1 MNSLDRAVL
10 IGYFGVMVAIGVW
23 SHKRVDDVSDF
34 FTAGGKMPW
43 WLSGISHHMSGY
55 SAVMFTGY
63 AGIAYQYGITSY
75 VTWSFPIAIGIAIGA
90 RLFAGRLNRLR
101 SRLGVASPLE
111 YLKARYNLPTQ
122 QALAWS
128 GVLLKIVDVGAKWAA
143 IATLLS
149 VFTGMSLNQGILI
162 TGLITGVYCTV
173 GGLWAD
179 ALTELGQFVIQL
191 LAGVAMLVTV
201 LGELGG
207 FSSLWT
213 VWDKLPDSHTQP
225 TVGPY
230 TLTFLLA
237 YLFIKTFEYSGGMWN
252 QAQRFMATASPRQA
266 KRSARLS
273 ALLWFIWPAVLF
285 FPMWVAPLLVKA
297 QKPDASDSYALLTE
311 RLLPHGLLGL
321 VIVGFFS
328 HTMAMC
334 SSDANAISAVFTRD
348 IAPALSAR
356 ARAWSHRAGLLAA
369 RLSTVAFLALS
380 MAIATQVN
388 SPAFKDIIT
397 VVIKWVA
404 GLVGPISIPFLL
416 GMLRVF
422 RRSGPTAALGSWAAG
437 LFAFWLTNYGL
448 SDVQLQIQIVSPVAT
463 SLVLYLLLG
472 LVRPEDT
479 EERDAVLAR
488 INSGG
493 DDHGTTGA
501 WPVAGAGV
509 GAGAGADGGAGA
521 GGAGAGAGAGGAGAA
536 AGLAGIPEQ
545 AAGSEGRAGD
555 ERTGDGRRQDGPG
568 LRP

>member
-1 MNSLDRAVL
+1 MNSLDWAVL
-10 IGYFGVMVAIGVW
+10 IGYFGVMIAIGVW
-23 SHKRVDDVSDF
+23 SHKRVDNVSDF

-63 AGIAYQYGITSY
+63 AGIAYQYGVTSY

-90 RLFAGRLNRLR
+90 QLFAGRLNRLR

-111 YLKARYNLPTQ
+111 YLKTRYNLPTQ

-149 VFTGMSLNQGILI
+149 VFTGISLNQGILI
-162 TGLITGVYCTV
+162 TGVITGVYCTV

-191 LAGVAMLVTV
+191 LAGIAMLVTV
-201 LGELGG
+201 MGELGG

-213 VWDKLPDSHTQP
+213 VWDRLPDSHTQP

-252 QAQRFMATASPRQA
+252 QAQRFMATRNAQQA

-273 ALLWFIWPAVLF
+273 AALWFIWPAVLF
-285 FPMWVAPLLVKA
+285 FPMWVAPLLVKT

-311 RLLPHGLLGL
+311 RMLPHGLLGL

-348 IAPALSAR
+348 IAPALSAK
-356 ARAWSHRAGLLAA
+356 ARDWSHRTGLLAA
-369 RLSTVAFLALS
+369 RLSTVAFLGLS

-388 SPAFKDIIT
+388 SPTFKDIIT

-416 GMLRVF
+416 GMLRTF
-422 RRSGPTAALGSWAAG
+422 RKSGPTAALGSWAAG

-448 SDVQLQIQIVSPVAT
+448 SDIQLQIQIVSPVAT
-463 SLVLYLLLG
+463 SLILFILLG
-472 LVRPEDT
+472 FVRPEDT
-479 EERDAVLAR
+479 EERDAVLER
-488 INSGG
+488 INSG
-493 DDHGTTGA
+493 DDDDE
-501 WPVAGAGV
+501 GAGV
-509 GAGAGADGGAGA
+509 AVVVALPEQGGGVEGVSGGVSEGDAALRDASEGVQGGGA
-521 GGAGAGAGAGGAGAA
+521 
-536 AGLAGIPEQ
+536 
-545 AAGSEGRAGD
+545 
-555 ERTGDGRRQDGPG
+555 
-568 LRP
+568 

>member
-1 MNSLDRAVL
+1 MNSLDWAVL
-10 IGYFGVMVAIGVW
+10 IGYFGVMIAIGVW
-23 SHKRVDDVSDF
+23 SHRRVDDVGDF

-63 AGIAYQYGITSY
+63 AGIAYQYGVTSY
-75 VTWSFPIAIGIAIGA
+75 VTWSLPIAIGIAIGA
-90 RLFAGRLNRLR
+90 QLFAGRLNRLR

-111 YLKARYNLPTQ
+111 YLKSRYNLPTQ

-149 VFTGMSLNQGILI
+149 VFTGISLHQGILI
-162 TGLITGVYCTV
+162 TGVITGIYCTV

-191 LAGVAMLVTV
+191 LAGIAMLVTV

-207 FSSLWT
+207 VGALWS
-213 VWDKLPDSHTQP
+213 VWDRLPDGHTQP

-252 QAQRFMATASPRQA
+252 QAQRFMATANARQA
-266 KRSARLS
+266 RRSARLS
-273 ALLWFIWPAVLF
+273 AALWFVWPAVLF
-285 FPMWVAPLLVKA
+285 FPMWAAPLLVKA
-297 QKPDASDSYALLTE
+297 RKPDASDAYALLTE

-356 ARAWSHRAGLLAA
+356 ARGWSHKAGLLAA
-369 RLSTVAFLALS
+369 RLSTVSFLALS

-416 GMLRVF
+416 GMLPAC
-422 RRSGPTAALGSWAAG
+422 RRSGPTAALTAWAAG

-448 SDVQLQIQIVSPVAT
+448 DEVQLQVQIVSPVAT
-463 SLVLYLLLG
+463 SLVLFLLVG
-472 LVRPEDT
+472 LIRPEGT
-479 EERDAVLAR
+479 AERDALLAR
-488 INSGG
+488 INDGG
-493 DDHGTTGA
+493 GG
-501 WPVAGAGV
+501 GE
-509 GAGAGADGGAGA
+509 AGAGALPVPGQGAPVPEEGVRISEDGVTV
-521 GGAGAGAGAGGAGAA
+521 
-536 AGLAGIPEQ
+536 
-545 AAGSEGRAGD
+545 SEDGD
-555 ERTGDGRRQDGPG
+555 TPKS
-568 LRP
+568 P

>member
-1 MNSLDRAVL
+1 MNSLDWTVL

-34 FTAGGKMPW
+34 FTAGGRMPW

-63 AGIAYQYGITSY
+63 AGIAYQYGVTSY

-90 RLFAGRLNRLR
+90 QLFAGRLNRLR

-111 YLKARYNLPTQ
+111 YLKSRYNLPTQ

-149 VFTGMSLNQGILI
+149 VFTGISLNQGILL

-201 LGELGG
+201 MGELGG
-207 FSSLWT
+207 VSALWT
-213 VWDKLPDSHTQP
+213 VWDRLPDSHTEP

-252 QAQRFMATASPRQA
+252 QAQRFMATSSARQA
-266 KRSARLS
+266 RRSARLS
-273 ALLWFIWPAVLF
+273 AALWFVWPAVLF
-285 FPMWVAPLLVKA
+285 FPMWVAPLLVRA
-297 QKPDASDSYALLTE
+297 EKPDASDAYALLTE

-321 VIVGFFS
+321 VVVGFFS

-334 SSDANAISAVFTRD
+334 SSDANAVSAVFTRD
-348 IAPALSAR
+348 IAPALSAK
-356 ARAWSHRAGLLAA
+356 ARGWSHRAGLLAA
-369 RLSTVAFLALS
+369 RLSTVSFLGLS
-380 MAIATQVN
+380 MAIATQVD
-388 SPAFKDIIT
+388 SPTFKDIIT

-416 GMLRVF
+416 GMLRTF
-422 RRSGPTAALGSWAAG
+422 RRSGPTAALGSWAGG

-448 SDVQLQIQIVSPVAT
+448 SGVQLQIQIASPVAT
-463 SLVLYLLLG
+463 SLVLFVVIG
-472 LVRPEDT
+472 LVRPQDT
-479 EERDAVLAR
+479 AERDTVLAR
-488 INSGG
+488 INSGDDDDG
-493 DDHGTTGA
+493 D
-501 WPVAGAGV
+501 
-509 GAGAGADGGAGA
+509 
-521 GGAGAGAGAGGAGAA
+521 GAA
-536 AGLAGIPEQ
+536 AAGARAVPAPGDGGPGGLP
-545 AAGSEGRAGD
+545 AARGD
-555 ERTGDGRRQDGPG
+555 GTGDVPEARADGTGDVPEAG
-568 LRP
+568 LRSP

>member
-1 MNSLDRAVL
+1 MNSLDWAVL
-10 IGYFGVMVAIGVW
+10 IGYFGVVIAIGVW

-90 RLFAGRLNRLR
+90 QLFAGRLNRLR

-111 YLKARYNLPTQ
+111 YLKSRYNLPTQ

-149 VFTGMSLNQGILI
+149 VFTGISLNQGILI
-162 TGLITGVYCTV
+162 TGVITGIYCTV

-201 LGELGG
+201 MGELGG

-213 VWDKLPDSHTQP
+213 VWEKLPDSHTQP

-252 QAQRFMATASPRQA
+252 QAQRFMATRNARQA

-273 ALLWFIWPAVLF
+273 AALWFVWPAVLF
-285 FPMWVAPLLVKA
+285 FPMWVAPLLVET
-297 QKPDASDSYALLTE
+297 QKPDASDAYALLTE

-348 IAPALSAR
+348 IAPALSAK
-356 ARAWSHRAGLLAA
+356 ARDWSHRAGLLAA
-369 RLSTVAFLALS
+369 RLSTVAFLGLS

-388 SPAFKDIIT
+388 SPTFKDIIT
-397 VVIKWVA
+397 IVIKWVA

-416 GMLRVF
+416 GMLRFF
-422 RRSGPTAALGSWAAG
+422 RKSGPTAALGSWAAG

-448 SDVQLQIQIVSPVAT
+448 SGVQLQIQIVSPVAT
-463 SLVLYLLLG
+463 SLVLFVLLG

-479 EERDAVLAR
+479 PERDAVLAR
-488 INSGG
+488 INS
-493 DDHGTTGA
+493 DDEG
-501 WPVAGAGV
+501 PEEP
-509 GAGAGADGGAGA
+509 
-521 GGAGAGAGAGGAGAA
+521 AGAA
-536 AGLAGIPEQ
+536 ASATIPGQ
-545 AAGSEGRAGD
+545 
-555 ERTGDGRRQDGPG
+555 GDGARDGARG
-568 LRP
+568 GSGAETRGGG

>member
-1 MNSLDRAVL
+1 MNSLDWAVL
-10 IGYFGVMVAIGVW
+10 IGYFGVMIAIGVW

-63 AGIAYQYGITSY
+63 AGIAYQYGVTSY

-111 YLKARYNLPTQ
+111 YLKSRYNLPTQ

-162 TGLITGVYCTV
+162 TGVITGIYCTV

-201 LGELGG
+201 MGELGG
-207 FSSLWT
+207 LSSLWT
-213 VWDKLPDSHTQP
+213 VWDKLPETHTQP

-252 QAQRFMATASPRQA
+252 QAQRYMATRNARQA
-266 KRSARLS
+266 KRSAWLS
-273 ALLWFIWPAVLF
+273 AALWFIWPLILF

-311 RLLPHGLLGL
+311 HLLPHGLLGL

-348 IAPALSAR
+348 IAPALPKLGER
-356 ARAWSHRAGLLAA
+356 ARNWSHRAGLLAA

-380 MAIATQVN
+380 MAIATQVH
-388 SPAFKDIIT
+388 SPTFGDIIT

-416 GMLRVF
+416 GMLPAF
-422 RRSGPTAALGSWAAG
+422 RTCGPTAALTSWAAG
-437 LFAFWLTNYGL
+437 LFAFWLTNYSL
-448 SDVQLQIQIVSPVAT
+448 SEVQLQIQIVSPVAT
-463 SLVLYLLLG
+463 SLVLFVLIGLLK
-472 LVRPEDT
+472 PEAT
-479 EERDAVLAR
+479 PERDALLAR
-488 INSGG
+488 INSGE
-493 DDHGTTGA
+493 DD
-501 WPVAGAGV
+501 
-509 GAGAGADGGAGA
+509 DGS
-521 GGAGAGAGAGGAGAA
+521 AA
-536 AGLAGIPEQ
+536 ALRIPEQ
-545 AAGSEGRAGD
+545 EDGVGREAVPGGVAGD
-555 ERTGDGRRQDGPG
+555 ATGEAPKP
-568 LRP
+568 L

>member
-1 MNSLDRAVL
+1 MNSLDWAVL
-10 IGYFGVMVAIGVW
+10 IGYFGVMIAIGVW

-63 AGIAYQYGITSY
+63 AGISYQYGITSY
-75 VTWSFPIAIGIAIGA
+75 VTWSFPIAVGIAIGA
-90 RLFAGRLNRLR
+90 QLFAGRLNRLR
-101 SRLGVASPLE
+101 SRLHVASPLE
-111 YLKARYNLPTQ
+111 YLKSRYNLPTQ

-162 TGLITGVYCTV
+162 TGVITGIYCTV

-201 LGELGG
+201 MGELGG

-213 VWDKLPDSHTQP
+213 VWDRLPAGHTEP

-252 QAQRFMATASPRQA
+252 QAQRYMATRDARQA

-273 ALLWFIWPAVLF
+273 AALWFVWPAVLF

-297 QKPDASDSYALLTE
+297 EKPDASDAYALLTE

-321 VIVGFFS
+321 VVVGFFS

-348 IAPALSAR
+348 IAPALPKIGVR
-356 ARAWSHRAGLLAA
+356 ARSWSHRAGLLAA

-388 SPAFKDIIT
+388 SPTFKDIIT

-416 GMLRVF
+416 GMLRAC
-422 RRSGPTAALGSWAAG
+422 RRSGPTAALVSWAAG
-437 LFAFWLTNYGL
+437 LFAFWLTNYGMSGL
-448 SDVQLQIQIVSPVAT
+448 QLQIQIVAPVAT
-463 SLVLYLLLG
+463 SLVLYLLIG
-472 LVRPEDT
+472 LLKPEDT
-479 EERDAVLAR
+479 PERDAVLAR
-488 INSGG
+488 INS
-493 DDHGTTGA
+493 DD
-501 WPVAGAGV
+501 
-509 GAGAGADGGAGA
+509 DGESA
-521 GGAGAGAGAGGAGAA
+521 GGAALPIPGQGA
-536 AGLAGIPEQ
+536 
-545 AAGSEGRAGD
+545 AGD
-555 ERTGDGRRQDGPG
+555 EDGVPRSV
-568 LRP
+568 